1 MPWQVYEG
9 FNALVFCVY
18 RLLQKIAYSV
28 RRTHKDTQKE
38 SEFIPVHVE
47 TFICLFSSLLLSS
60 MSMFIAEL
68 PVELILGDNT
78 LEWLHT
84 RTQWRSEP

>member
-1 MPWQVYEG
+1 M
-9 FNALVFCVY
+9 
-18 RLLQKIAYSV
+18 LLQKNLV
-28 RRTHKDTQKE
+28 HTDTQKE
-38 SEFIPVHVE
+38 SEVLPVHVE
-47 TFICLFSSLLLSS
+47 TLICLFSSLLLSS

>member
-18 RLLQKIAYSV
+18 RLLQKISY
-28 RRTHKDTQKE
+28 THRHTE
-38 SEFIPVHVE
+38 GIRISSGP
-47 TFICLFSSLLLSS
+47 CLLSSLLLSS